1 MAAETPRIVVSC
13 HAAGKTKERRLAR
26 GCVSVPAAHHRPHMS
41 SSVHLVIP
49 CYQESGRISRFL
61 AELCDETARLGG
73 VTIRVVEDGSGDEE
87 AKRMRE
93 IITTQQARSPHLLA
107 PLMLA
112 KNLGKGG
119 AVHAAWREEKSAD
132 WLAFVDADG
141 SCSAVE
147 VARLI
152 QEARQS
158 PPRTALFA
166 SRIKM
171 LGKSVERDFRRHLLG
186 RVYATLVS
194 ELLDIPVY
202 DSQCGLKLVPRAC
215 FEAIEARLKVTGFAF
230 DVELLT
236 TLLDSGCA
244 VVEVPIS
251 WHETPGGKVRLLRDS
266 FLMARDVLKIKAA
279 RGRP

>member
-1 MAAETPRIVVSC
+1 
-13 HAAGKTKERRLAR
+13 
-26 GCVSVPAAHHRPHMS
+26 
-41 SSVHLVIP
+41 
-49 CYQESGRISRFL
+49 
-61 AELCDETARLGG
+61 
-73 VTIRVVEDGSGDEE
+73 
-87 AKRMRE
+87 
-93 IITTQQARSPHLLA
+93 
-107 PLMLA
+107 MLPE
-112 KNLGKGG
+112 NLGKGG

-141 SCSAVE
+141 SCSAAE
-147 VARLI
+147 VSRLI
-152 QEARQS
+152 QLARES

-166 SRIKM
+166 SRVKM
-171 LGKSVERDFRRHLLG
+171 LGKTVERHFRRHLLG

-202 DSQCGLKLVPRAC
+202 DSQCGLKLVPRTC
-215 FEAIEARLKVTGFAF
+215 FEAVEARLKITGFAF

-236 TLLDSGCA
+236 ALLDSGCA
-244 VVEVPIS
+244 VHEVPIS

>member
-1 MAAETPRIVVSC
+1 
-13 HAAGKTKERRLAR
+13 
-26 GCVSVPAAHHRPHMS
+26 MS

-49 CYQESGRISRFL
+49 CFQESGRISRFL

-73 VTIRVVEDGSGDEE
+73 VTIRVVEDGSGEQE

-93 IITTQQARSPHLLA
+93 IIAAQQARSPHLVA

-112 KNLGKGG
+112 ENLGKGG

-141 SCSAVE
+141 SCSAAE
-147 VARLI
+147 VSRLI
-152 QEARQS
+152 QLARES

-166 SRIKM
+166 SRVKM
-171 LGKSVERDFRRHLLG
+171 LGKSVERHFRRHLLG

-215 FEAIEARLKVTGFAF
+215 FEAVEARLKITGFAF

-236 TLLDSGCA
+236 ALLDSGCA
-244 VVEVPIS
+244 VHEVPIS

-279 RGRP
+279 RGSVS